1 MKKKTAYLGVFASLA
16 IIFGYLESLIPF
28 HIGIPGVK
36 LGIANII
43 TVVMLY
49 KMGVKEAGIV
59 TIVRVLVVGF
69 LFSNAF
75 SIIYSLAGCFLSLV
89 TMFLLKKRECFSI
102 YGISM
107 AGGVAHNVGQIAMAS
122 FVMETGSIWYYLPV
136 LLISG
141 VLTGLV
147 IGIVSGEMLK
157 RIKEL
162 KISG

>member
-1 MKKKTAYLGVFASLA
+1 MKTKTAYLGVFAALA
-16 IIFGYLESLIPF
+16 IIFGYVESLIPF

-36 LGIANII
+36 LGLANII
-43 TVVMLY
+43 AVVMLY
-49 KMGVKEAGIV
+49 KMGTKEAGIITV
-59 TIVRVLVVGF
+59 IRVLVVGF

-89 TMFLLKKRECFSI
+89 TMSLLKKRECFSI

-107 AGGVAHNVGQIAMAS
+107 AGGVAHNIGQIAMAS
-122 FVMETGSIWYYLPV
+122 IVMETGSIWYYLPV

-147 IGIVSGEMLK
+147 IGIVSEEMLK
-157 RIKEL
+157 RIIDL

>member
-1 MKKKTAYLGVFASLA
+1 MKTKTAYLGVFASLA

-49 KMGVKEAGIV
+49 KMGTKEAGII
-59 TIVRVLVVGF
+59 TMVRVVVVGF
-69 LFSNAF
+69 MFSNAF
-75 SIIYSLAGCFLSLV
+75 SIIYSLAGCFMSLT
-89 TMFLLKKRECFSI
+89 TMHLLKKKDFFSI

-122 FVMETGSIWYYLPV
+122 VLMETGSIWYYLPV
-136 LLISG
+136 LLVSG
-141 VLTGLV
+141 ILTGLV
-147 IGIVSGEMLK
+147 IGIVSDEMLK
-157 RIKEL
+157 RIKDL

>member
-1 MKKKTAYLGVFASLA
+1 MKTKTAYLGVFAALA
-16 IIFGYLESLIPF
+16 IIFGYVESLIPF

-36 LGIANII
+36 LGLANIT

-49 KMGVKEAGIV
+49 KMETKEAGIITV
-59 TIVRVLVVGF
+59 IRVIVVGF

-75 SIIYSLAGCFLSLV
+75 SIIYSLAGCFLSLLS
-89 TMFLLKKRECFSI
+89 MHFLKKKDYFSI

-107 AGGVAHNVGQIAMAS
+107 AGGVAHNIGQIAMAAMI
-122 FVMETGSIWYYLPV
+122 METESIWYYMPV

-141 VLTGLV
+141 VITGFI
-147 IGIVSGEMLK
+147 IGIVSNEMLK
-157 RIKEL
+157 RLKDL

>member
-1 MKKKTAYLGVFASLA
+1 MKTKTAYLGVFASLA

>member
-1 MKKKTAYLGVFASLA
+1 VKKTAWLGVFAALA
-16 IIFGYLESLIPF
+16 IIFGYLECLIPF

-49 KMGVKEAGIV
+49 KTGIKEAGIITV
-59 TIVRVLVVGF
+59 VRVVVVGF
-69 LFSNAF
+69 LFANAF
-75 SIIYSLAGCFLSLV
+75 SIIYSLAGCFMSLV
-89 TMFLLKKRECFSI
+89 TMYLLKKKECFSI

-107 AGGVAHNVGQIAMAS
+107 AGGVAHNIGQLAMAV
-122 FVMETGSIWYYLPV
+122 FLLETGSIWYYLPV

-147 IGIVSGEMLK
+147 IGIVSNEMLK
-157 RIKEL
+157 RIKDF
-162 KISG
+162 KITE

>member
-1 MKKKTAYLGVFASLA
+1 MKTKTAYLGVFAALA
-16 IIFGYLESLIPF
+16 IIFGYLECLIPF

-43 TVVMLY
+43 IVVMLY
-49 KMGVKEAGIV
+49 QMGTKEAGII

-75 SIIYSLAGCFLSLV
+75 SIIYSLAGCLMSLL
-89 TMFLLKKRECFSI
+89 TMTLLKKRKGFSI

-107 AGGVAHNVGQIAMAS
+107 AGGVAHNVGQLAMAA
-122 FVMETGSIWYYLPV
+122 FVMETGNIWYYFPV

-147 IGIVSGEMLK
+147 IGIVSNEMLK
-157 RIKEL
+157 RIKDL
-162 KISG
+162 KIAG

>member
-1 MKKKTAYLGVFASLA
+1 MKTKTAYLGVFAALA
-16 IIFGYLESLIPF
+16 IIFGYVESLIPF

-36 LGIANII
+36 LGFANII
-43 TVVMLY
+43 AVVMLY
-49 KMGVKEAGIV
+49 KMGTKEAGIITV
-59 TIVRVLVVGF
+59 IRVLVVGF

-89 TMFLLKKRECFSI
+89 TMSLLKKRECFSI

-107 AGGVAHNVGQIAMAS
+107 AGGVAHNIGQIAMAS
-122 FVMETGSIWYYLPV
+122 IVMETGSIWYYLPV

-147 IGIVSGEMLK
+147 IGIVSEEMLK
-157 RIKEL
+157 RIIDL

>member
-1 MKKKTAYLGVFASLA
+1 MKTKTAYLGVFAALA
-16 IIFGYLESLIPF
+16 IIFGYLECLILF

-49 KMGVKEAGIV
+49 QMGTKEAGII

-75 SIIYSLAGCFLSLV
+75 SIIYSLAGCFMSLL
-89 TMFLLKKRECFSI
+89 TMTLLKKRKGFSI
-102 YGISM
+102 FGISM

-122 FVMETGSIWYYLPV
+122 LVMETGNIWYYFPV
-136 LLISG
+136 LMISG
-141 VLTGLV
+141 VLTGFV
-147 IGIVSGEMLK
+147 IGIVSNEMLK
-157 RIKEL
+157 RIKDL
-162 KISG
+162 KIKG

>member
-1 MKKKTAYLGVFASLA
+1 MKKTAWLGVFAALA
-16 IIFGYLESLIPF
+16 IIFGYLECLIPF

-49 KMGVKEAGIV
+49 KTGIKEAGIITV
-59 TIVRVLVVGF
+59 VRVVVVGF
-69 LFSNAF
+69 LFANAF
-75 SIIYSLAGCFLSLV
+75 SIIYSLAGCFMSLV
-89 TMFLLKKRECFSI
+89 TMYLLKKKECFSI

-107 AGGVAHNVGQIAMAS
+107 AGGVAHNIGQLAMAV
-122 FVMETGSIWYYLPV
+122 FLLETGSIWYYLPV

-147 IGIVSGEMLK
+147 IGIVSNEMLK
-157 RIKEL
+157 RIKDF
-162 KISG
+162 KITE

>member
-1 MKKKTAYLGVFASLA
+1 MKTKTAYLGVFAALA
-16 IIFGYLESLIPF
+16 IIFGYLECLIPF

-49 KMGVKEAGIV
+49 QMGTKEAGII

-75 SIIYSLAGCFLSLV
+75 SIIYSLAGCLMSLL
-89 TMFLLKKRECFSI
+89 TMTLLKKRKGFSI

-107 AGGVAHNVGQIAMAS
+107 AGGVAHNVGQLAMAA
-122 FVMETGSIWYYLPV
+122 FVMETGNIWYYFPV

-147 IGIVSGEMLK
+147 IGIVSNEMLK
-157 RIKEL
+157 RIKDL
-162 KISG
+162 KIAG

>member
-1 MKKKTAYLGVFASLA
+1 MKTKTAYLGIFAALA
-16 IIFGYLESLIPF
+16 IIFGYLECLIPF

-49 KMGVKEAGIV
+49 KMGTKEAGII
-59 TIVRVLVVGF
+59 TMVRVVVVGF

-75 SIIYSLAGCFLSLV
+75 SIIYSLAGCFMSLT
-89 TMFLLKKRECFSI
+89 TMHLLKKKDFFSI

-122 FVMETGSIWYYLPV
+122 VLMETGSIWYYLPV
-136 LLISG
+136 LLVSG
-141 VLTGLV
+141 ILTGLV
-147 IGIVSGEMLK
+147 IGIVSDEMLK
-157 RIKEL
+157 RIKYL

>member
-1 MKKKTAYLGVFASLA
+1 MKTKTAYLGVFAALA

-36 LGIANII
+36 LGLANIV

-49 KMGVKEAGIV
+49 KMGVREAGVV
-59 TIVRVLVVGF
+59 TVVRVFVVGF
-69 LFSNAF
+69 LFSNTF
-75 SIIYSLAGCFLSLV
+75 SIIYSLVGCFLSLI
-89 TMFLLKKRECFSI
+89 TMSLLKKRERFSI

-107 AGGVAHNVGQIAMAS
+107 AGGVTHNIGQIAMAS
-122 FVMETGSIWYYLPV
+122 VVMETGSIWYYFPV

-147 IGIVSGEMLK
+147 IGIVSWEMLK
-157 RIKEL
+157 RIKDF
-162 KISG
+162 KISE

>member
-1 MKKKTAYLGVFASLA
+1 MKTKTAYLGVFAALA
-16 IIFGYLESLIPF
+16 IIFGYVESLIPF

-36 LGIANII
+36 LGLANII
-43 TVVMLY
+43 AVVMLY
-49 KMGVKEAGIV
+49 KMGTKEAGIITV
-59 TIVRVLVVGF
+59 IRVLVVGF

-89 TMFLLKKRECFSI
+89 TMSLLKKRECFSI

-107 AGGVAHNVGQIAMAS
+107 AGGVAHNIGQIAMAS
-122 FVMETGSIWYYLPV
+122 IVMETGRIWYYLPV

-147 IGIVSGEMLK
+147 IGIVSEEMLK
-157 RIKEL
+157 RIIDL

>member
-1 MKKKTAYLGVFASLA
+1 MKTKTAYLGVFAALA

-28 HIGIPGVK
+28 NVGIPGVK

-49 KMGVKEAGIV
+49 KMGTKDAGII
-59 TIVRVLVVGF
+59 TMVRVVVVGF
-69 LFSNAF
+69 MYSNAF
-75 SIIYSLAGCFLSLV
+75 SIIYSLAGCFMSIAV
-89 TMFLLKKRECFSI
+89 MSLLKKKDCFSI

-122 FVMETGSIWYYLPV
+122 ILMETGSIWYYLPV

-141 VLTGLV
+141 VLTGFV
-147 IGIVSGEMLK
+147 IGIVSNEMLK
-157 RIKEL
+157 RIKDL

>member
-1 MKKKTAYLGVFASLA
+1 MKTKTAYLGVFAALA
-16 IIFGYLESLIPF
+16 IIFGYVESLIPF

-36 LGIANII
+36 LGLANII

-49 KMGVKEAGIV
+49 KMGTKEAGIITV
-59 TIVRVLVVGF
+59 IRVLVVGF

-89 TMFLLKKRECFSI
+89 TMSLLKKRECFSI

-107 AGGVAHNVGQIAMAS
+107 AGGVAHNIGQIAMAS
-122 FVMETGSIWYYLPV
+122 IVMETGSIWYYLPV

-147 IGIVSGEMLK
+147 IGIVSEEMLK
-157 RIKEL
+157 RIIDL

>member
-1 MKKKTAYLGVFASLA
+1 MKTKTAYLGVFAALA
-16 IIFGYLESLIPF
+16 IIFGYVESLIPF

-36 LGIANII
+36 LGLANII
-43 TVVMLY
+43 AVVMLY
-49 KMGVKEAGIV
+49 KMGTKEAGIITV
-59 TIVRVLVVGF
+59 IRVLVVGF

-89 TMFLLKKRECFSI
+89 TMSLLKKRECFSI

-107 AGGVAHNVGQIAMAS
+107 AGGVAHNIGQIAMAS
-122 FVMETGSIWYYLPV
+122 IVMETGRIWYYLPV

-157 RIKEL
+157 RIKDF
-162 KISG
+162 KISE

>member
-1 MKKKTAYLGVFASLA
+1 MKTKTAYLGVFAALA
-16 IIFGYLESLIPF
+16 IIFGYVESLIPF

-36 LGIANII
+36 LGLANII
-43 TVVMLY
+43 AVVMLY
-49 KMGVKEAGIV
+49 KMGTKEAGIITV
-59 TIVRVLVVGF
+59 IRVLVVGF

-89 TMFLLKKRECFSI
+89 TMSLLKKRECFSI

-107 AGGVAHNVGQIAMAS
+107 AGGVAHNIGQIAMAS
-122 FVMETGSIWYYLPV
+122 IVMETGSIWYYLPV

-157 RIKEL
+157 RIKDF
-162 KISG
+162 KISE